1 MYTDKQVNNFENAQ
15 QYTMKSITINNRIL
29 AETTSEN
36 NERYN
41 HFKPAPNNYE
51 NISSL
56 SNQYLIE
63 SSAGHP

>member
-1 MYTDKQVNNFENAQ
+1 MYTEKQVNNFENAQ

-41 HFKPAPNNYE
+41 HFKVVGNNYE
-51 NISSL
+51 NISSV
-56 SNQYLIE
+56 SNHYLVE
-63 SSAGHP
+63 SSAGNP

>member
-1 MYTDKQVNNFENAQ
+1 
-15 QYTMKSITINNRIL
+15 MKSITINNRIL

-41 HFKPAPNNYE
+41 NFKEAGNNYE
-51 NISSL
+51 NISSV

-63 SSAGHP
+63 SSAGNA

>member
-1 MYTDKQVNNFENAQ
+1 
-15 QYTMKSITINNRIL
+15 MKSITINNRIL

-41 HFKPAPNNYE
+41 HFKVVENNYE
-51 NISSL
+51 NISSA
-56 SNQYLIE
+56 SNQFLIE